1 MTSPVRISSV
11 SARIL
16 DAGESVLLTLA
27 GEDGG
32 EPATFELR
40 ANALGE
46 LISILTRL
54 DRDIINDIEAYQGG
68 PEGP

>member
-1 MTSPVRISSV
+1 MTSRMLVSEV
-11 SARIL
+11 SACIS
-16 DAGESVLLTLA
+16 DGGVVLTLS
-27 GEDGG
+27 GEEGT

-40 ANALGE
+40 PNTLGE

-54 DRDIINDIEAYQGG
+54 DRDIINDIEAFQGG